1 MSERTEHEDL
11 QRDANE
17 ESERRR
23 LIAEAAYYEAE
34 RRGFTGDRTLDDWLE
49 AEARIDGRAA
59 RAGSALDD
67 AARQLE
73 TPGPNAT
80 EPATR
85 ANEAVPARR
94 EAAAETE
101 TIAPDQVQ
109 PWARRLKV
117 SPVRLRE
124 AIRRI
129 GTAVKDVKGYL
140 QRGAPAQ
147 SAKREPRR

>member
-1 MSERTEHEDL
+1 MNDLKDHEEP
-11 QRDANE
+11 RPNFAE

-59 RAGSALDD
+59 KAGPAD
-67 AARQLE
+67 AARLSE
-73 TPGPNAT
+73 NAEPGTIAST
-80 EPATR
+80 G
-85 ANEAVPARR
+85 AVPDRH
-94 EAAAETE
+94 EAAAKTE
-101 TIAPDQVQ
+101 TIAPDQVR

-129 GTAVKDVKGYL
+129 GSAVKDVKGYL
-140 QRGAPAQ
+140 QHGDTKHQ
-147 SAKREPRR
+147 PRR